1 MKKVI
6 FHSGFTF
13 HQKFILVVLSIVL
26 LYKTL
31 IIYTVLFVSIFDK
44 PTLTGVQ
51 YIYLLSFPLTLFVV
65 GLLFSKKGISIDNGN
80 LYQARFLLGQQIT
93 RKKVSLDHITDVS
106 ILKFNGHQKYAFVSK
121 GNPDLSHDIFLNEI
135 YLLNEKHTTKLFL
148 ISSENE
154 VLVEQTVALIQKE
167 FNLNFNKYSPDFS

>member
-13 HQKFILVVLSIVL
+13 HQKFILVVLSIL
-26 LYKTL
+26 LVYKTL
-31 IIYTVLFVSIFDK
+31 MIYAVLFVEFIDK
-44 PTLTGVQ
+44 QMLSGGQ
-51 YIYLLSFPLTLFVV
+51 YLSLLSFPLTLFVI

-80 LYQARFLLGQQIT
+80 LYQARYLLGQQIT
-93 RKKVSLDHITDVS
+93 QKKVSLDHITDVS
-106 ILKFNGHQKYAFVSK
+106 ILKFKGRQKFAFFST
-121 GNPDLSHDIFLNEI
+121 GNPDLDYEIFLNEI

-148 ISSENE
+148 ISSENQ
-154 VLVEQTVALIQKE
+154 VLVEQTVGLIQKE